1 MRVAQSLKINW
12 LIREDHHHINTTY
25 LALSTR
31 SIIAMIMQVFSQVS
45 RWKWNGTSK
54 QSSCDI
60 MSLFLIC
67 LAARNSSYCFSIAT
81 RANLPERQTSVNY
94 KSTAIAHIFFII
106 IWAKMKQRRLTREV
120 VCARRKSAVWMN
132 IFWWKKGI
140 SRPIESE
147 GVVLRWRCR
156 RWRQEVQIAQNR
168 MKLQQKSD
176 GQIETNKRK
185 VCSCQFCKSRRTNN
199 INKVV
204 EVAGAKSTNSVLV
217 PAVFWPR
224 RLASIFNCSF
234 VSDSKYSLR
243 CSCCFCLA
251 LSTKISSSS
260 S

>member
-1 MRVAQSLKINW
+1 M
-12 LIREDHHHINTTY
+12 
-25 LALSTR
+25 STR

-81 RANLPERQTSVNY
+81 RANSPERQTSVNY

-156 RWRQEVQIAQNR
+156 RWRQEVENCAEPYEIATKERRANRNKQTKSVFVPILQIKAH
-168 MKLQQKSD
+168 K
-176 GQIETNKRK
+176 
-185 VCSCQFCKSRRTNN
+185 
-199 INKVV
+199 
-204 EVAGAKSTNSVLV
+204 
-217 PAVFWPR
+217 
-224 RLASIFNCSF
+224 
-234 VSDSKYSLR
+234 
-243 CSCCFCLA
+243 
-251 LSTKISSSS
+251 
-260 S
+260 